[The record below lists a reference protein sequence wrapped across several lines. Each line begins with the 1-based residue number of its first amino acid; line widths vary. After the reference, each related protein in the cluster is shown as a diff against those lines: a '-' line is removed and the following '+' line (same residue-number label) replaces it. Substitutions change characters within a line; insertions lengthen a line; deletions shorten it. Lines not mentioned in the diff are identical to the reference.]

1 MLDVRQL
8 EVFYT
13 TKRGYVRA
21 VDGVSFSLQKGENL
35 GLVGESGCGKTTIA
49 KALMRL
55 LQGNV
60 SYHGGEILF
69 QDRDVL
75 KMSENE
81 LNRLRWEEISF
92 IPQSAMNALD
102 PVYTVGSQM
111 VEAIRIH
118 RSVSKR
124 EALERAKECFN
135 LVGLEQS
142 RLQAYPHELSGGM
155 KQRVA
160 IAMALVL
167 DPSLIIADEPTTA
180 LDVVVQDGI
189 LAQLEKIQRQ
199 LNNSMVMVTH
209 DISVVSEIC
218 DQVVVMYGG
227 KVMEYGATKDVL
239 QNPAHPYTMGL
250 GNAFPTLAEAVGEL
264 VSIPG
269 APPDL
274 RNPPPGCRFQERC
287 PFSQSICREEP
298 PMQDVG
304 DGRVIACHF
313 PDERDSFRSRSAM
326 PETWR
331 PAGVRAAASPPP
343 DAAAAKAAGR
353 SVLHVDGLHR
363 YFRLKQPLWDRVRRR
378 PARVLK
384 ALDGVSLEV
393 RSGEILGLAG
403 ESGSGKSTLAE
414 ILCRLQTKTQGRI
427 LYEGADTE
435 TLQGTALAEFRRNFQ
450 MVFQDPYETLN
461 PRFTVYDTVVEPLKI
476 HGIGNVLDRIGTVE
490 RALERAGL
498 EPTSELMAKFPHQL
512 SGGQRQRI
520 ALARAIVLDPEFI
533 VADEPVSMLDVSIRA
548 GILNLLK
555 RFKEE
560 LQVSIIYVSHDL
572 ATIRYI
578 CDRTAIIYLG
588 RIMEMG
594 PTEQVVTEPRHPYTR
609 MLIDAVPRI
618 GGSREKVDVKGDI
631 SDASHHANGCRFH
644 PRCPMATPHCGWEG
658 RDLRQQLRFQE
669 QQWRY
674 DRQGDTGFFEKIVGY
689 ELQGRD
695 LMVQVAG
702 DKRLV
707 RKGIEGVM
715 KDTKPA
721 MLEGLERVETV
732 DGGLRFC
739 FAEQDEPG
747 LEETTAGHS
756 HACPY
761 S

>member
-1 MLDVRQL
+1 ML
-8 EVFYT
+8 EVRDLQVYYT

-69 QDRDVL
+69 QDRDIL
-75 KMSENE
+75 QMSERD
-81 LNRLRWEEISF
+81 LNRLRWEEISL

-102 PVYTVGSQM
+102 PVYNVGSQM
-111 VEAIRIH
+111 VEAIHIH

-124 EALERAKECFN
+124 EALDRAKECFN

-167 DPSLIIADEPTTA
+167 EPSLIIADEPTTA

-189 LAQLEKIQRQ
+189 LAQLEKIQGQ

-218 DQVVVMYGG
+218 DKVVVMYGG

-239 QNPAHPYTMGL
+239 RNPAHPYTMGL
-250 GNAFPTLAEAVGEL
+250 GNAFPSLAEAVGEL

-274 RNPPPGCRFQERC
+274 RNPPPGCRFQQRC
-287 PFSQSICREEP
+287 PFAKSVCREDP
-298 PMQDVG
+298 PLQDVG
-304 DGRVIACHF
+304 SGRVIACHF
-313 PDERDSFRSRSAM
+313 PEERDAFRSRSALA
-326 PETWR
+326 ETWR
-331 PAGVRAAASPPP
+331 PGESGASGPQPAGKGSPQHE
-343 DAAAAKAAGR
+343 DR
-353 SVLHVDGLHR
+353 SVLQVNGLHR

-378 PARVLK
+378 PPRILK

-414 ILCRLQTKTQGRI
+414 ILCRLQTKSAGRI
-427 LYEGADTE
+427 LYEGEDTE
-435 TLQGTALAEFRRNFQ
+435 SLRGAKLAAFRRNFQ

-461 PRFTVYDTVVEPLKI
+461 PRFTVFDTVNEPLKI
-476 HGIGNVLDRIGTVE
+476 HGVGNVLDRIGTVE
-490 RALERAGL
+490 RALKRAGL
-498 EPTSELMAKFPHQL
+498 EPTNEMLAKFPHQL

-594 PTEQVVTEPRHPYTR
+594 PTEQVITEPRHPYTR

-618 GGSREKVDVKGDI
+618 GDSRKKVDVKGDI
-631 SDASHHANGCRFH
+631 ADASYQANGCRFH
-644 PRCPMATPHCGWEG
+644 PRCPLATPKCGWEG
-658 RDLRQQLRFQE
+658 RDLRQQLQLQE

-674 DRQGDTGFFEKIVGY
+674 EKQGDTGFFENITGY
-689 ELQGRD
+689 HLQGRD
-695 LMVQVAG
+695 LFVNMAG
-702 DKRLV
+702 DERSV
-707 RKGIEGVM
+707 RQGIEGVVRE
-715 KDTKPA
+715 TKPA
-721 MLEGLERVETV
+721 MLKALQRVETV
-732 DGGLRFC
+732 DSGLRFC
-739 FAEQDEPG
+739 FSEQEEPG
-747 LEETTAGHS
+747 LEETTEGHL